1 MASSLPRPT
10 TCLDLRGT
18 PCPLNF
24 IRSRLALEALEP
36 GAWLQ
41 VDLDGGEPEL
51 MVAEGLRQAGH
62 RVQRVEMEQPPR
74 SSDASSPAPAAV
86 RLLVRRHGA

>member
-1 MASSLPRPT
+1 MPLPTPS

-41 VDLDGGEPEL
+41 VDLDGGEPEQ

-62 RVQRVEMEQPPR
+62 QVQLVDPQQPALP
-74 SSDASSPAPAAV
+74 SGDPSPAPAAV
-86 RLLVRRHGA
+86 RLLVRRHGG

>member
-1 MASSLPRPT
+1 MEQPIPS

-41 VDLDGGEPEL
+41 LDLDGGEPEQT
-51 MVAEGLRQAGH
+51 VAEGLRQAGH
-62 RVQRVEMEQPPR
+62 RVQRLDPEPPPVP
-74 SSDASSPAPAAV
+74 AGAPSPAPAAV